1 MKTVLCILMLGALAI
16 ATAADTN
23 VTGKWTGSFNISGPE
38 GQTKET
44 SAVLVLKQTGTDL
57 TGTVGPDEGE
67 QHTITKGKVEG
78 DKISIL
84 VDEDG
89 RTIKFDLVA
98 KADRITGN
106 VNISH
111 DGQNLTAKLDVTKAK

>member
-1 MKTVLCILMLGALAI
+1 MKTVLCILLLGAFALAN
-16 ATAADTN
+16 AAETN

-44 SAVLVLKQTGTDL
+44 SALLVLKQTGTDI

-67 QHTITKGKVEG
+67 QHAITKGKVEG

-84 VDEDG
+84 IDEDG

-111 DGQNLTAKLDVTKAK
+111 DGQTLTAKLDVTKTK